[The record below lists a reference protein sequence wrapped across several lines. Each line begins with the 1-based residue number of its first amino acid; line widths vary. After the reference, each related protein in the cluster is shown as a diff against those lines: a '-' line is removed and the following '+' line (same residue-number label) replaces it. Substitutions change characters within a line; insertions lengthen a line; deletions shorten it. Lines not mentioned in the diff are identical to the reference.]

1 METPLLALILTGNPK
16 KVLLLLLLQ
25 KKATL
30 PDYHRGSVLGKDY
43 PTLVKSVE
51 NDLVESMIFYPR
63 SMDDRRKL
71 HNFDGEVHAREI
83 VNDVLE
89 PGEQVEA
96 SIFIRSGGK
105 GLSHKDGLGF
115 RGVSIK

>member
-30 PDYHRGSVLGKDY
+30 PDYRRGSVLGKDY

-51 NDLVESMIFYPR
+51 MILL
-63 SMDDRRKL
+63 K
-71 HNFDGEVHAREI
+71 A
-83 VNDVLE
+83 
-89 PGEQVEA
+89 
-96 SIFIRSGGK
+96 
-105 GLSHKDGLGF
+105 
-115 RGVSIK
+115 